1 MPDTEDAE
9 HDDPALEALTTLSEV
24 ASASA
29 DELNVVGDEL
39 SSMKQRRRR
48 GWSWRRI
55 LSSGSSASLLSDVA
69 RIVANLGG
77 ASGAFRRTVAQALQK
92 EGMQLKDIASLLAVS
107 RQRISAVIP
116 PRGKPSG
123 CHPF

>member
-1 MPDTEDAE
+1 MPDTQNSE

-29 DELNVVGDEL
+29 DGLNVVGDEL
-39 SSMKQRRRR
+39 SSMKRRRSR

-77 ASGAFRRTVAQALQK
+77 ASGAFRRTVAQALKK

-107 RQRISAVIP
+107 RQRISAVIR
-116 PRGKPSG
+116 PRRKP
-123 CHPF
+123 